1 MSHSCPIIGI
11 VAIYDAQV
19 ASKRDRFGG
28 GSLRKRPGR
37 NSWELRVSVGRDPV
51 SKRWRYVSKSF
62 KGTKRDAE
70 RAMAALLLEVHAGT
84 GRGTDATMT
93 TLIEEWLDMR
103 KESLS
108 VTTWAGYARKAR
120 HRLIPALGDIPIRKL
135 TVRQIDEFYKTLR
148 RDEGL
153 SGSTIHQMHNVLTG
167 ALDQAVRW
175 GWRPDNPA
183 RSASVPATRAREVAP
198 PMPEEVRSVID
209 SADPEF
215 AVFLRIAAAI
225 GVRRGEISA
234 LRWNSLDLDY
244 GELIIL
250 KALVESYDNK
260 VLEKDTKTH
269 QARRVALD
277 AGTVNALAEW
287 RKISE
292 KRATDAGSVLRPDA
306 YIFSPEPD
314 GALPWKPM
322 HWTSAWRR
330 LRDRVG
336 LDRSIRLHDLRH
348 FSATRL
354 LNEGVPVRTV
364 SARLG
369 HARAATTLNVY
380 SHFVPSSD
388 RAAADAM
395 ERILDQ
401 SNS

>member
-1 MSHSCPIIGI
+1 M
-11 VAIYDAQV
+11 V
-19 ASKRDRFGG
+19 SKRDRFGG

-70 RAMAALLLEVHAGT
+70 RALATLLLEVHAGN
-84 GRGTDATMT
+84 GRGTDTTMA
-93 TLIEEWLDMR
+93 TLIDEWLEMR
-103 KESLS
+103 RESLS

-120 HRLIPALGDIPIRKL
+120 HRLIPALGEVPVRKL
-135 TVRQIDEFYKTLR
+135 TVRQIDAFYQALSR
-148 RDEGL
+148 NDGL

-183 RSASVPATRAREVAP
+183 RLASAPSTRAREVVP
-198 PMPEEVRSVID
+198 PMPEDILRAID
-209 SADPEF
+209 AADPEF

-225 GVRRGEISA
+225 GVRRGEIAA
-234 LRWNSLDLDY
+234 LRWNSVDLEY
-244 GELIIL
+244 GDLIIS
-250 KALVESYDNK
+250 KALVESFEKK

-277 AGTVNALAEW
+277 AGTVNTLSEW
-287 RKISE
+287 RRTTE
-292 KRATDAGSVLRPDA
+292 KRAADAGSALRPDA
-306 YIFSPEPD
+306 YVFSPEPD
-314 GALPWKPM
+314 GSVPWKPM

-336 LDRSIRLHDLRH
+336 LDRTIRLHDLRH

-388 RAAADAM
+388 RVAADAM
-395 ERILDQ
+395 ERILDRDPK
-401 SNS
+401 S